1 VRSPVRPEARIRGKL
16 SVRQH
21 VVNIPETCC
30 RILIDIITND
40 YEMSD
45 RDPLD
50 LDKVS
55 PDNRAMKVRSA
66 AEQRHPNRPSRA
78 VGGANLGERAY
89 QQIRTEILFYQ
100 LSPGSRV
107 SETSL
112 TQRFDLRQA
121 AVRSALQRLMQE
133 GLVDK
138 ADERSLRVAPLTLKD
153 VQDIYGLR
161 MILEP
166 RAAEM
171 AAAAG
176 LAPADL
182 DRLRMI
188 SQSSYE
194 LASHAQLV
202 EFISANRAFNL
213 TIASAAGNS
222 RLLAT
227 ITGYVGIRSL
237 NVSAWF
243 QSVHSQIVEA
253 LAARDGARASELWI
267 TDLRY
272 GARLISD
279 ALMTLPELSHVNLG
293 SLAPLSKPQ

>member
-1 VRSPVRPEARIRGKL
+1 
-16 SVRQH
+16 
-21 VVNIPETCC
+21 
-30 RILIDIITND
+30 
-40 YEMSD
+40 MSSH
-45 RDPLD
+45 PLD
-50 LDKVS
+50 LDSVS
-55 PDNRAMKVRSA
+55 QDNPPMTRRPAAGKNRASHTGGTA
-66 AEQRHPNRPSRA
+66 SRTE
-78 VGGANLGERAY
+78 GTGSLGEQAY

-100 LSPGSRV
+100 LPPGSRV

-112 TQRFDLRQA
+112 TQRFNLRQA

-133 GLVDK
+133 GLIDK
-138 ADERSLRVAPLTLKD
+138 ADERNLRVAPLTLKD

-161 MILEP
+161 MLLEP

-182 DRLRMI
+182 ERLRKI

-194 LASHAQLV
+194 LASHAHLV

-227 ITGYVGIRSL
+227 ITGLQDLTLRVLYVGIRSL

-243 QSVHSQIVEA
+243 QSVHSQIVDA
-253 LAARDGARASELWI
+253 IAARDGARAGELWI

-293 SLAPLSKPQ
+293 SLAPLSKAQ